1 MMKTE
6 ADAGPP
12 LYEPV
17 YQPALND
24 APEAV
29 AQFEQGPVQFARM
42 FRRWMDGNSWS
53 HPVLSKLALS
63 AMGGTGWLHS
73 SQIAGLRA
81 GTLRNP
87 GPRTFIALAV
97 FNQALHTYRTERRLI
112 RGTSSSRDYANAV
125 PILDENGNPPTLG
138 WWIEVFCGFREPST
152 EFAPEYTF
160 TDVEARQFSN
170 NFAKWVRTLALNNH
184 IDLIGELNTMLDVN
198 YAVPD
203 PQRRQHLAAV
213 LKGDRVWRGVELA
226 YEVPKLLDFVKP
238 LAGELTESELLKHIA
253 STTVSRA

>member
-1 MMKTE
+1 MDTSLK
-6 ADAGPP
+6 P
-12 LYEPV
+12 LPVVYEPV
-17 YQPALND
+17 LQPALND
-24 APEAV
+24 TPEAV
-29 AQFEQGPVQFARM
+29 EQFEQGPVQFARM

-53 HPVLSKLALS
+53 HPVLSKLALC

-87 GPRTFIALAV
+87 GPRTFVALAV

-125 PILDENGNPPTLG
+125 PILDENDNPPTLG
-138 WWIEVFCGFREPST
+138 WWVEVFCGFRVPSS
-152 EFAPEYTF
+152 EFVPEYTF
-160 TDVEARQFSN
+160 TDVEARQFSHS
-170 NFAKWVRTLALNNH
+170 FAKWVRGLALDNRV
-184 IDLIGELNTMLDVN
+184 DLIGELNTMLDVN

-213 LKGDRVWRGVELA
+213 LKGDRVWKGVELT
-226 YEVPKLLDFVKP
+226 YEIPKLLDFVKP
-238 LAGELTESELLKHIA
+238 LIGELTESELLKHVGTDA
-253 STTVSRA
+253 VCEL